1 MSCRVLREVFSPCT
15 IDMVGSHCWQD
26 RLIPGGY
33 WTVAVLPFVTIS
45 VCCWISRCS
54 QEAKGFRF
62 SGFRI
67 MSVLF
72 RLHWR
77 MIANLHWGSFS
88 AVGITISTSKSK
100 ATALSWKRVD
110 CTFGAGNDFLP
121 QEKCCYL
128 RVLFT
133 SREEWSRRLTNRL
146 ETCLHWCYWCI
157 SMLVR

>member
-1 MSCRVLREVFSPCT
+1 MFCRVLQELFSPCT
-15 IDMVGSHCWQD
+15 IDMVGSHSWQD
-26 RLIPGGY
+26 IRLIPGGY

-45 VCCWISRCS
+45 VSCWISRCS
-54 QEAKGFRF
+54 QGAKGFRF

-72 RLHWR
+72 WLHWG
-77 MIANLHWGSFS
+77 MITNLHWGSFS
-88 AVGITISTSKSK
+88 AVGITISTSKFK
-100 ATALSWKRVD
+100 ALSWKRVD
-110 CTFGAGNDFLP
+110 CTFCAGNDFLP

-133 SREEWSRRLTNRL
+133 SREEWSRRLTKRL
-146 ETCLHWCYWCI
+146 EKRLHWCWWRI